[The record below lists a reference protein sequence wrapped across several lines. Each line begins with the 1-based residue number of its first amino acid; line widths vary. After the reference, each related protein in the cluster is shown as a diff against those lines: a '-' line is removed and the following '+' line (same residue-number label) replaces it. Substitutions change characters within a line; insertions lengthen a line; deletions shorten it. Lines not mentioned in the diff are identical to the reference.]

1 MPVSQRLRSCFLC
14 VLFFYRIMSCVYAC
28 STGKLTVR
36 SKTVLVPNL
45 TNPFSAEE
53 FVLQVLIFFSET
65 CHKKKFNEP
74 EIFIWRRLRCGG
86 KKNNTKIVN
95 CVVWRQI
102 IKRENTFPVM
112 SYKVLRVGKELND
125 SLFWS
130 FHKMKN
136 YCQFL

>member
-1 MPVSQRLRSCFLC
+1 
-14 VLFFYRIMSCVYAC
+14 MSCVYAC

-86 KKNNTKIVN
+86 EKNNTKIVN

>member
-1 MPVSQRLRSCFLC
+1 
-14 VLFFYRIMSCVYAC
+14 MSCVYAC

-86 KKNNTKIVN
+86 EKKNTKIVN
-95 CVVWRQI
+95 CVVWRQ
-102 IKRENTFPVM
+102 KTN
-112 SYKVLRVGKELND
+112 GKT
-125 SLFWS
+125 LF
-130 FHKMKN
+130 
-136 YCQFL
+136 L